1 MNLLIHHKGLPLLYE
16 QDDPRGV
23 LSEHAEKLCDTL
35 ARLDVAGS
43 AADMD
48 LPSFRLHPRKGS
60 WRGFLGHDRRRKLAS
75 NLLLR

>member
-1 MNLLIHHKGLPLLYE
+1 MNLLIRHKGLPRLYE
-16 QDDPRGV
+16 EDDPRGV
-23 LSEHAEKLCDTL
+23 MSEPAEKLRDTL

-60 WRGFLGHDRRRKLAS
+60 WKGFLGDDRPRKLAS
-75 NLLLR
+75 DRPLR